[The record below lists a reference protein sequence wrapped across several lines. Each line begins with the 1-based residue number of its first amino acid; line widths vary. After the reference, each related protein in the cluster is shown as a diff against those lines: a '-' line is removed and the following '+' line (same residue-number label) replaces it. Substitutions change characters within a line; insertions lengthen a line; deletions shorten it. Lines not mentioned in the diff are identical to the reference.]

1 MTERD
6 VVKEMLAIIDVQLAE
21 AREPGER
28 WLVQEQVSRH
38 PLPDSFVGDDRD
50 FYTLGAAL
58 LSSRAAK
65 LALRRRGAP
74 DETDADAQQ
83 LRLPG
88 YEYLQRAYLIER
100 EGEQRLVLIERMT
113 DAELFAKADEKRR
126 LAKGNDQHAEE
137 ILTYIEW
144 RRGHGLREA

>member
-6 VVKEMLAIIDVQLAE
+6 VVNEMLEIIDAQLAE
-21 AREPGER
+21 DREPGER

-38 PLPDSFVGDDRD
+38 PSPNSFVGDDRD
-50 FYTLGAAL
+50 FYTLGGAL

-74 DETDADAQQ
+74 DETDGDPQ

-88 YEYLQRAYLIER
+88 YEYLQRAYLIQR

-113 DAELFAKADEKRR
+113 DAELGAKAEEHRR

-137 ILTYIEW
+137 ILRYIEW
-144 RRGHGLREA
+144 RQHGLREA